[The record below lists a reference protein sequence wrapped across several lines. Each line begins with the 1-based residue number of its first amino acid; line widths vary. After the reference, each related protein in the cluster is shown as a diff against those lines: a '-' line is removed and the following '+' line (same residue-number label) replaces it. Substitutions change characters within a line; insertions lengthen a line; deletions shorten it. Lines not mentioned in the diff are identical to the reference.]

1 MEGLTWQWPLLIH
14 PDKSCKAWFFLHGA
28 FLASS
33 HAKGEN
39 VCFFF
44 LGAMNS
50 VIFYRRT
57 FYDIVFSANDCLTS
71 LATFTPALY
80 SHGCQ
85 VLSLPA
91 PKVPLISGN

>member
-1 MEGLTWQWPLLIH
+1 MG
-14 PDKSCKAWFFLHGA
+14 

-80 SHGCQ
+80 SHGYQ

-91 PKVPLISGN
+91 PKVPPISGN